1 MLVIAVP
8 HIPRRLRRDIQ
19 QAGVLLLTFHTVVA
33 PGQRVSEVV
42 SDVLVEFVVLVVFD
56 FRLVT
61 GPQRLR
67 LVDFFPGNHG
77 LAVFLFGFFDLYRQR
92 DMVGIFADDGTYAP
106 VIEELVF
113 AFTQMQSDFGTTVFF
128 GNISNG
134 VLAFARRFPEHA
146 VFRFITR
153 STGTHGDFVRHDEGR
168 VETNPELT
176 DQLAVF
182 RLIGAHR
189 FEERFGAGFRNGPQM
204 IDNVI
209 TVHPH
214 AVIGN
219 GQRTLI
225 FIEGNTH
232 TQLTVTFI
240 QVRVRQCAETQLVC
254 RIRGVR
260 DKLTQEDFFIGIQRM
275 DHQVQKLF
283 YF

>member
-8 HIPRRLRRDIQ
+8 HIPRSLGRDVQ
-19 QAGVLLLTFHTVVA
+19 QAGVLLLTFHMVVA

-42 SDVLVEFVVLVVFD
+42 GDMLVEFVVLVVFD

-67 LVDFFPGNHG
+67 LVDLFPGNHG
-77 LAVFLFGFFDLYRQR
+77 LYRQR

-106 VIEELVF
+106 VIKELVF
-113 AFTQMQSDFGTTVFF
+113 AFAQMQSDFGAAIVF
-128 GNISNG
+128 GDVGNG
-134 VLAFARRFPEHA
+134 VLTFARRFPEHA
-146 VFRFITR
+146 VFRLIAR
-153 STGTHGDFVRHDEGR
+153 RTGTHGDFVRHDERR
-168 VETNPELT
+168 VEAYPELA

-182 RLIGAHR
+182 RLIGTHG
-189 FEERFGAGFRNGPQM
+189 FEERFSTGFRNGPQM

-225 FIEGNTH
+225 FIEGNTY
-232 TQLTVTFI
+232 TQLTIAFI
-240 QVRVRQCAETQLVC
+240 QVRVRQGAETQLVC

-283 YF
+283 DF